1 MAITKT
7 TTLGLIE
14 VRPLRNQFEFSVV
27 LNYTDSID
35 DPDDADLPVTTTRQI
50 LLSQKIN
57 TKQEDGSYV
66 ESDTDISSYETIVQS
81 ICNLVWA

>member
-35 DPDDADLPVTTTRQI
+35 DPDDADLPVTNTRQI

-66 ESDTDISSYETIVQS
+66 ESDTDISSYEAIVQS